1 MSWQESSA
9 SNPDRDGHVM
19 KQFHTRVMPL
29 KVAHV
34 SRSEGLCIGYVDG
47 HGMHQVVPDHS
58 ELLEFEGTER
68 LILLTRNAP
77 AC

>member
-9 SNPDRDGHVM
+9 SNPDHDSHVM

-29 KVAHV
+29 KPEHDEDDAEEHKAE
-34 SRSEGLCIGYVDG
+34 STSTRGA
-47 HGMHQVVPDHS
+47 DHS

-68 LILLTRNAP
+68 LILLTRKGHAP